1 MRFPLLLL
9 AAAGLAA
16 GHELAT
22 DYGRARTLET
32 TSEFELDLETTL
44 FEMTV
49 NGEPVEGRGGP
60 GGGGSSLVRKAV
72 IVDEIEAGSKGS
84 ASRVKRTF
92 TTLHDE
98 TRMSFGEEDRTDER
112 DFPLAGVT
120 LALTRNAEGE
130 LEIELTEGTR
140 PDDAA
145 VLEGHLPESGLDAL
159 LPDGAVEVD
168 GEWKLDHDAILAA
181 LGTALDTRLFADPP
195 REGGPG
201 GGGRGE
207 RGERGRGGM
216 RGGMRGGPARSLGSI
231 TWKGEAKL
239 VALDEDHEG
248 VECARI
254 ELELEGEGELPEFG
268 RGGPPRDFAL
278 LPAGAPA
285 LAGTITARLEGAL
298 LVSLAEAR
306 PVALQL
312 DGEIAI
318 DNSSEREREGEVF
331 ATRSRQEGKLTLNV
345 SVTPR

>member
-1 MRFPLLLL
+1 MRSLSLLL

-32 TSEFELDLETTL
+32 TSEFELDLQTTL

-72 IVDEIEAGSKGS
+72 IVDEIAAGSKGS
-84 ASRVKRTF
+84 ATKVKRTF
-92 TTLHDE
+92 ATLHDE
-98 TRMSFGEEDRTDER
+98 STFSFGEEERTDER

-130 LEIELTEGTR
+130 VEHELVEGTQ
-140 PDDAA
+140 PDDAELLA
-145 VLEGHLPESGLDAL
+145 GHLPESLLDAL
-159 LPDGAVEVD
+159 LPEGAVEVD
-168 GEWKLDHDAILAA
+168 GTWKLEHDALRAA
-181 LGTALDTRLFADPP
+181 LATALDARLFADPP
-195 REGGPG
+195 REE

-207 RGERGRGGM
+207 RGERGPGRG
-216 RGGMRGGPARSLGSI
+216 RGGMRGGPARSLASI

-239 VALDEDHEG
+239 VALDEEHEG
-248 VECARI
+248 VACVKI

-278 LPAGAPA
+278 LPVAAPA

-298 LVSLAEAR
+298 YLSLSEAR

-312 DGEIAI
+312 DGELAI
-318 DNSSEREREGEVF
+318 DSSSEREREGEVF
-331 ATRSRQEGKLTLNV
+331 TTRSRQEGKLTLNV
-345 SVTPR
+345 SVANR

>member
-1 MRFPLLLL
+1 MRSLTLLL

-32 TSEFELDLETTL
+32 TSELALDLETTL

-60 GGGGSSLVRKAV
+60 GGGGSSLIRKAV
-72 IVDEIEAGSKGS
+72 IVDEIAAGAKAS
-84 ASRVKRTF
+84 ASKVKRTF
-92 TTLHDE
+92 ATLHDE
-98 TRMSFGEEDRTDER
+98 STFSFGEEERTDER

-120 LALTRNAEGE
+120 LALTRNEQGEVEAE
-130 LEIELTEGTR
+130 LVEGTQ
-140 PDDAA
+140 PDDSAL
-145 VLEGHLPESGLDAL
+145 LEGHLPESALDAL
-159 LPDGAVEVD
+159 LPAVAVEVD
-168 GEWKLDHDAILAA
+168 GTWKLEHEAIRAA
-181 LGTALDTRLFADPP
+181 LATALDARLFAEPP
-195 REGGPG
+195 REE
-201 GGGRGE
+201 GGGRGGE
-207 RGERGRGGM
+207 RGERGPGRG
-216 RGGMRGGPARSLGSI
+216 RGMRGGPARSLGSL

-254 ELELEGEGELPEFG
+254 ELTLEGEGELPEFG

-278 LPAGAPA
+278 LPAAAPA

-298 LVSLAEAR
+298 YLSLAEAH
-306 PVALQL
+306 PVALAL
-312 DGEIAI
+312 DGEVAI
-318 DNSSEREREGEVF
+318 ESSSERERDGEVF

-345 SVTPR
+345 SVASR